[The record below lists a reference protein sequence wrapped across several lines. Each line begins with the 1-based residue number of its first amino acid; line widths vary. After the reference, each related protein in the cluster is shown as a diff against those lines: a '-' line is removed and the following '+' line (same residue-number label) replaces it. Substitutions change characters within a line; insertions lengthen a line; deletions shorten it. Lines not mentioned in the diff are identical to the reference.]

1 MKIEHGKTYTL
12 RNGGEV
18 TVYTYSDGSYR
29 GVYPWIGLF
38 EGISHRWMR
47 DGKFIEGE
55 ALHAK
60 DIVAE
65 KIAPNKVSNN
75 ILPEDSDARKD
86 IPICTGVVDY
96 FPAAL
101 AEVAKISKFGND
113 KHNPGQPLN
122 WSRNKSLDHA
132 DCIMRHLVDRGGFAE
147 DGTRH
152 SAALAW
158 RALALLQDELEREGA
173 PVPKTPRLDG
183 RGPAA
188 DAADEREKLA
198 HLQREKEQAEKRLMD
213 SLKAK
218 GPGDVRFVEP
228 TPNKVFDQ
236 LHREAQAEMNKF
248 LNDLL
253 KSVRIGVDR
262 AKPGGDV
269 STAVLCK
276 VRPDGSIEVLQFW
289 DL

>member
-1 MKIEHGKTYTL
+1 M
-12 RNGGEV
+12 
-18 TVYTYSDGSYR
+18 
-29 GVYPWIGLF
+29 
-38 EGISHRWMR
+38 
-47 DGKFIEGE
+47 
-55 ALHAK
+55 
-60 DIVAE
+60 
-65 KIAPNKVSNN
+65 SNN
-75 ILPEDSDARKD
+75 TLPEDSDARKD

-101 AEVAKISKFGND
+101 AEVAKISKLGND

-158 RALALLQDELEREGA
+158 RALALLQDEMEREGA

-198 HLQREKEQAEKRLMD
+198 
-213 SLKAK
+213 AK
-218 GPGDVRFVEP
+218 YE
-228 TPNKVFDQ
+228 
-236 LHREAQAEMNKF
+236 EMNKLRNSIIESILADMQRRPRYIF
-248 LNDLL
+248 ETNPGPNGSWVKDVMDAAE
-253 KSVRIGVDR
+253 KDVRVVTGIDK
-262 AKPGGDV
+262 ASPGGDHTAYVTARVRKDGILEVV
-269 STAVLCK
+269 SMKSVPPFSAVELAGDRIDWKEGESWRIVNGVK
-276 VRPDGSIEVLQFW
+276 VYRDYGSYV
-289 DL
+289 DD